1 MSTLIASLLALA
13 LAFAGMVALSFA
25 MDRHFEQLTRRRETP
40 RPLRA
45 LLRRPDATWREQLA
59 LLAGL
64 CLLLP
69 LLNFATTGDHLPAQW
84 LRGDWESA
92 GVEAVSLAF
101 GLAAVGA
108 LRFMRGRR
116 AQDTAKALP

>member
-45 LLRRPDATWREQLA
+45 LLRVLGSLLIAAALA
-59 LLAGL
+59 PCLLAWGASVGTVVWL
-64 CLLLP
+64 CLL
-69 LLNFATTGDHLPAQW
+69 
-84 LRGDWESA
+84 SA
-92 GVEAVSLAF
+92 G
-101 GLAAVGA
+101 A
-108 LRFMRGRR
+108 LGVTVLLSCLPRR
-116 AQDTAKALP
+116 APVRPASPPR